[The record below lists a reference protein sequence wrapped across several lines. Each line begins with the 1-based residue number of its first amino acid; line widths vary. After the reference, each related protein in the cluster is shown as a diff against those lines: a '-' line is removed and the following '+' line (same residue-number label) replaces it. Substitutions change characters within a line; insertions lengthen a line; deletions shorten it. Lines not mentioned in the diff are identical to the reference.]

1 MLRSFALMMTLASM
15 GSLAEGQADREKLP
29 SKMTRLRGADTL
41 FDTPQGLI
49 AVGGSTL
56 RLARPGTA
64 TWEVL
69 HRIEGDALS
78 RMAADEERVLAV
90 WEKNPDLHLF
100 VPAKKTHLTIP
111 KPAPTNLPPLS
122 LWYVSELA
130 LEGVSAIVSMSG
142 SAGRNATHVVFRVAL
157 DGSGKT
163 EELFRQ
169 VGYRLYESG
178 RVFVFAVA
186 KDPEK
191 KCDNGGCAMSGVVA
205 WQLTKSGPKSRML
218 VTAKG
223 DELRWAGPVFGSTDE
238 RVGFFTGG
246 QLWRWAPAS
255 DRLES
260 SPSTGSSQDLH
271 DYRYVGNQVVHAR
284 HDSGGTLVVTRLGDD
299 GKESTVT
306 IAPAPR
312 GDPDTT
318 VDTTVHGLGARGEA
332 LFVHFGDALILI
344 DAAGKQRSLD
354 LEPMLKRRN
363 EWAGVAIPTKDALWL
378 GIEVGGGR
386 DFEQLSWSDFDR
398 RARPR

>member
-1 MLRSFALMMTLASM
+1 MLRSLALLISFVSM
-15 GSLAEGQADREKLP
+15 GSLAEGQAERESMP
-29 SKMTRLRGADTL
+29 SKVTRLRGADTL

-49 AVGGSTL
+49 AVGGSSL
-56 RLARPGTA
+56 RLSRPGTGA
-64 TWEVL
+64 WEVL

-78 RMAADEERVLAV
+78 RMAADDTHVLAV
-90 WEKNPDLHLF
+90 WEKSPDLHLF
-100 VPAKKTHLTIP
+100 VPSKKTHVTIP

-122 LWYVSELA
+122 LWSVSQLA
-130 LEGVSAIVSMSG
+130 LEAGSAIVLMSG
-142 SAGRNATHVVFRVAL
+142 TAGRNFTHVVYRVAL

-169 VGYRLYESG
+169 VGYQLFESG

-186 KDPEK
+186 KDPEQ
-191 KCDNGGCAMSGVVA
+191 KCDNGGCAMRGVVA

-223 DELRWAGPVFGSTDE
+223 DELRWAGPLFGSTDE

-246 QLWRWAPAS
+246 RLWRWYPES
-255 DRLES
+255 ERLES
-260 SPSTGSSQDLH
+260 SPSAGSSQDLQN
-271 DYRYVGNQVVHAR
+271 YRFVGAQVVHAR
-284 HDSGGTLVVTRLGDD
+284 HEAGGALTVTRLGDD
-299 GKESTVT
+299 GKETTLT
-306 IAPAPR
+306 ISPAPR

-318 VDTTVHGLGARGEA
+318 LDTNVHGIGARGEA

-344 DAAGKQRSLD
+344 DGAGKQRSLD

-363 EWAGVAIPTKDALWL
+363 EWAGVAVPTKEALWV

-386 DFEQLSWSDFDR
+386 DFVQLGWSDFDQ